1 MDFTHRSNWE
11 AAVFD
16 FHGQGSWGVAKAGS
30 MHDFG
35 GVSTHWKGS
44 QLRVLFTSG
53 RWTGGVG
60 RICESCWPLLQR
72 QSGSELHTDE
82 KRTSDLWRLQNV
94 TGMKKQILSCTK
106 RYIFTKQLAKV
117 IKKCINPD
125 NIIITACIMAQLWFF
140 SVILLDLC
148 AIQSNSKN
156 SVMLSKK
163 HEEMYFFPFDT
174 YIYKLFLYYYLCK
187 NEGNKG
193 WKSCRILKKHL
204 SGGFQRK
211 TVERLRA
218 GDSSM
223 RVWVISSHRLGK
235 PLFVCKSRRA
245 VLIYLLRGGSE
256 ESARSLSGGSL
267 KTCRKHLDMNKHL

>member
-35 GVSTHWKGS
+35 DMSTHWKGS

-82 KRTSDLWRLQNV
+82 ERISDLWRLQNV
-94 TGMKKQILSCTK
+94 TGMKKQILSCIK

-117 IKKCINPD
+117 IRKCINQD

-140 SVILLDLC
+140 FCYFIRSLC
-148 AIQSNSKN
+148 NTEQFQKQCDAFQKTWRN
-156 SVMLSKK
+156 V
-163 HEEMYFFPFDT
+163 FFPFWHI
-174 YIYKLFLYYYLCK
+174 YI
-187 NEGNKG
+187 
-193 WKSCRILKKHL
+193 
-204 SGGFQRK
+204 
-211 TVERLRA
+211 
-218 GDSSM
+218 
-223 RVWVISSHRLGK
+223 
-235 PLFVCKSRRA
+235 
-245 VLIYLLRGGSE
+245 
-256 ESARSLSGGSL
+256 
-267 KTCRKHLDMNKHL
+267 